1 MLILRQKSF
10 LFYTPHLKTPQPVLP
25 YWKGRFDMTPW
36 FHKLVSKINFGF
48 NFPPQG
54 VPIWRSIT
62 TPRQRS
68 QPKNLVSYMR
78 KHFKSLHKVWDTWFQ
93 IRRICWRKNVLQMT
107 QFSQMMVSELITCFH
122 ESWNYEFC
130 FRGFRELTFLIRISE
145 FIRCFH
151 QFVSRI
157 FLRWPVEKETII
169 NIPRFGIEDWWNY
182 LMNSLNNSYIGN
194 FHLLYTLGL
203 IYILRTDKK
212 NSILCGEKLV
222 FLESGFVKASEEFFR
237 W

>member
-1 MLILRQKSF
+1 
-10 LFYTPHLKTPQPVLP
+10 
-25 YWKGRFDMTPW
+25 MTPW
-36 FHKLVSKINFGF
+36 FQKLVSRINFGF

-107 QFSQMMVSELITCFH
+107 LFSPMMVSELITCFH
-122 ESWNYEFC
+122 EFLNYEFC

-194 FHLLYTLGL
+194 FHLLHSPSKCLAWVKKCCHFWPDQNFEPSLLTNKLWL
-203 IYILRTDKK
+203 IFMGKK
-212 NSILCGEKLV
+212 QKKV
-222 FLESGFVKASEEFFR
+222 FCF
-237 W
+237 